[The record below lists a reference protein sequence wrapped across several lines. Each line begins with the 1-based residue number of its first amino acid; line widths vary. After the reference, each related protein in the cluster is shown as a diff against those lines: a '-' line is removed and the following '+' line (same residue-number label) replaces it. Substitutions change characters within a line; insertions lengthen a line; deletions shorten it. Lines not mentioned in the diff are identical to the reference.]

1 MCVRP
6 LYLIRKCEHCDFLED
21 TRPYD
26 NFTHKL
32 VKVPCGKCIECVR
45 KRQADLTVRIVT
57 EAQNYNTMHFVTLTY
72 DNDTVPLACSLFCN
86 SDDGVYLVQ
95 KAHIMPNND
104 FTEYCRSLLA
114 ALDTDRNGRYLDVP
128 LPFCRISEAF
138 PYFYRVAMSLNREH
152 VKLWL
157 KSCRVSYKRQFGR
170 ALPDFKFAWCGEYGS
185 RTARP
190 HYHILFLGLSDSQ
203 VHWMTERWQYGFTLW
218 KRCNT
223 KSRDKYAVARY
234 VSKYMSK
241 EAEFIA
247 DVVKWGLTQKPRVAV
262 SRYLGYSSQLSRPYF
277 FCYDLFGEY
286 DPQTL
291 ILKDTR
297 KKLEPHQLDVIAHAI
312 SQRLC
317 CFVPGCDYSLPIP
330 IAWLHSVYYKKVKSD
345 AKKTYRFV
353 PCRLWKIVQ
362 ETLLV
367 RELADSER
375 KFAQFAFSLPD
386 SSLSEVVLRFNSTKA
401 SEAAAREISA
411 KKAEVAFYSADS
423 F

>member
-1 MCVRP
+1 
-6 LYLIRKCEHCDFLED
+6 
-21 TRPYD
+21 
-26 NFTHKL
+26 
-32 VKVPCGKCIECVR
+32 
-45 KRQADLTVRIVT
+45 
-57 EAQNYNTMHFVTLTY
+57 
-72 DNDTVPLACSLFCN
+72 
-86 SDDGVYLVQ
+86 
-95 KAHIMPNND
+95 
-104 FTEYCRSLLA
+104 
-114 ALDTDRNGRYLDVP
+114 
-128 LPFCRISEAF
+128 
-138 PYFYRVAMSLNREH
+138 
-152 VKLWL
+152 
-157 KSCRVSYKRQFGR
+157 
-170 ALPDFKFAWCGEYGS
+170 
-185 RTARP
+185 
-190 HYHILFLGLSDSQ
+190 
-203 VHWMTERWQYGFTLW
+203 
-218 KRCNT
+218 
-223 KSRDKYAVARY
+223 
-234 VSKYMSK
+234 MSK

-286 DPQTL
+286 DPQPL